1 VATARYSR
9 LLLAP
14 EDAERA
20 SAALWRAGSLGGWED
35 EAAGA
40 FAAAFADGVAARAA
54 LVLLRADG
62 IDARLEEDVASPDPF
77 ALHRASL
84 APFSV
89 GGFRIDPRGDPD
101 GGSEGRGT
109 LWIPAHGAFGTGLH
123 ASTRGILRWLD
134 RAAVAGQRVLDV
146 GCGSAILA
154 IAAARRGAEAFAFD
168 VDFDA
173 VVEASRNLGR
183 NGASRVRLFAG
194 ELAALTGAFDA
205 ILANMIWEE
214 SAPLVFELAR
224 LLRPGGTAVFSG
236 ILDEREADALRGISA
251 AALSVSGVDTEDEWR
266 TIVTVKRQ
274 EEGFGYLGPG
284 AFASPDF
291 SPK

>member
-40 FAAAFADGVAARAA
+40 FAAAFADGVSARAA
-54 LVLLRADG
+54 LALLRADG
-62 IDARLEEDVASPDPF
+62 IDARLEEDVAAPDPF
-77 ALHRASL
+77 ARHRASL

-101 GGSEGRGT
+101 GGSEGGA

-134 RAAVAGQRVLDV
+134 RTPVAGQRVLDV

-154 IAAARRGAEAFAFD
+154 IAAGRRGAEAFAFD

-173 VVEASRNLGR
+173 VVEAGRNLGR

-194 ELAALTGAFDA
+194 ELAALAGAFDA

-214 SAPLVFELAR
+214 SAPLVVGIAR
-224 LLRPGGTAVFSG
+224 LLRREGVAVFSG
-236 ILDEREADALRGISA
+236 ILDEREAQAREGIA
-251 AALSVSGVDTEDEWR
+251 KAGLAIESVEVEEEWR
-266 TIVTVKRQ
+266 TIVSRR
-274 EEGFGYLGPG
+274 
-284 AFASPDF
+284 
-291 SPK
+291 